1 MKVIEVTHP
10 IQPEQYIQEDV
21 AMALGF
27 FDGLHKG
34 HAQVFHTL
42 NEIAKKRNLKKAIM
56 TFDPH
61 PSVVLNPKQKRT
73 DYLTPLSDKIEI
85 LESYNID
92 YVIIVNFTS
101 KFADVSIDEFVNE
114 YLITNHVKEV
124 VAGFDFTFG
133 KHGKGNMSVL
143 QELKTHFNTTIVS
156 KQEMFSEKIS
166 TTEIRKA
173 LKEGDLQKAND
184 ELGYRYRIKGTVVQ
198 GEKRGRTIGFPTANI
213 EPSDDYVLPKKGVY
227 AVSLAIG
234 TEQRIYRGVCNV
246 GVKPT
251 FHDPKKSHVVIE
263 VNIFDFEEDIYGE
276 RVIVFWHHYLRPEI
290 KFDGIDPLV
299 EQMNKDKEQAKYL
312 LSVDFGDEV
321 SYNI

>member
-1 MKVIEVTHP
+1 MKVIEITHP
-10 IQPEQYIQEDV
+10 IQPEQYIKEDV

-34 HAQVFHTL
+34 HAQVFHAL
-42 NEIAKKRNLKKAIM
+42 NEIAEKKNLKKAVM

-85 LESYNID
+85 LEAYDID

-101 KFADVSIDEFVNE
+101 KFADCSIEEFVE
-114 YLITNHVKEV
+114 QYLVENHVKEV
-124 VAGFDFTFG
+124 IAGFDFTFG

-143 QELKTHFNTTIVS
+143 KEVKEHFNTTVVS
-156 KQEMFSEKIS
+156 KQEMYSEKIS
-166 TTEIRKA
+166 TTEIRRA
-173 LKEGDLQKAND
+173 LKEGNLKKANE

-234 TEQRIYRGVCNV
+234 AEQRIYRGVCNV

-263 VNIFDFEEDIYGE
+263 VNIFDFDEDIYGE
-276 RVIVFWHHYLRPEI
+276 RVVVFWHHYLRPEI